1 MLLHVAEMKRLKVI
15 EDEARTSL
23 PPLMEVD
30 SDDSE
35 FLRKVPTH

>member
-1 MLLHVAEMKRLKVI
+1 MTLRVPEMKRLKVI
-15 EDEARTSL
+15 EDEPRTSL

-35 FLRKVPTH
+35 FLRKVPQH